1 MTFFSLA
8 IILCSILK
16 FYFFQA
22 FEIVAAPSSWA
33 QLSSDQVQNKN
44 NDNSSE
50 SYSSERDYGIESS
63 DDFLSAADE
72 RGTAKVP
79 FYASDASL
87 AILGTV
93 AVIWYFLF
101 FCFRSGL
108 IFRFVF
114 LLLALLCV
122 LSAVCWSAPA
132 LHRAWATQPKTAFR
146 RRQWTRL

>member
-1 MTFFSLA
+1 M
-8 IILCSILK
+8 CSILK

-114 LLLALLCV
+114 FAFSVVVRLVGCLLERSGFASRMGYTAENRV
-122 LSAVCWSAPA
+122 PSSAMDSIVKMA
-132 LHRAWATQPKTAFR
+132 
-146 RRQWTRL
+146 